1 MIAGAG
7 TVDLAA
13 ANNPYTGGTTIDSG
27 VLELANAVD
36 AGSGGIA
43 FTSSASAIRLD
54 AGANFANTISGF
66 RGSDEIDFSQVG
78 YATGDHAVANANGN
92 VAIETTSGQTVA
104 TFNVTGPYQS
114 ANFKVAADASGHILV
129 AYVNV
134 TSYLNVSNAADLSND
149 IAAIDFASQLDGGNG
164 TNYVITLAA
173 GAALTESADISAINL
188 TGNDTLTINVQNGQR
203 AILDGADAYRGLFAY
218 SGTTTIENLT
228 VENCVAMGRG
238 GAAGGGGG
246 AGLGGGLFVADDS
259 AGRVGPCTRRAQ
271 QRRLNRQLG
280 RRCVGS
286 YGGGQRPRRR
296 WWARR
301 RRRRRGRFRRRWGG
315 PQGRGRRG
323 RSRRRRGPRHR
334 TCG

>member
-43 FTSSASAIRLD
+43 FTSSASAEIRLD
-54 AGANFANTISGF
+54 AGANLANTISGF

-134 TSYLNVSNAADLSND
+134 TSYPQRFERSRPQQRHRGDR
-149 IAAIDFASQLDGGNG
+149 FR
-164 TNYVITLAA
+164 LA
-173 GAALTESADISAINL
+173 
-188 TGNDTLTINVQNGQR
+188 
-203 AILDGADAYRGLFAY
+203 
-218 SGTTTIENLT
+218 
-228 VENCVAMGRG
+228 
-238 GAAGGGGG
+238 
-246 AGLGGGLFVADDS
+246 
-259 AGRVGPCTRRAQ
+259 TRRRKRHELRHHA
-271 QRRLNRQLG
+271 
-280 RRCVGS
+280 
-286 YGGGQRPRRR
+286 
-296 WWARR
+296 
-301 RRRRRGRFRRRWGG
+301 
-315 PQGRGRRG
+315 RGRRG
-323 RSRRRRGPRHR
+323 PHGKRRHFCDQPHRQRHADNQRPEWPEGDPRRGRRLPRPFCLLWHHDD
-334 TCG
+334 